1 MPVIYHSAWYIAP
14 TVLYLDH
21 IRPHCLAHPALAHL
35 LLPYAA
41 GYIYLSLR
49 HLEPS
54 RTLMTEPN
62 RITIPI
68 LSKPFMS
75 KVTYCCHTKKHML
88 SCLMAKRMTLYIG
101 IICTL
106 HLFAGITAGLI
117 NIDLFSLNVNIM
129 WPCWNIAW
137 PKMHVLSLNTHRFTL
152 QTFLCDSSNNILCL
166 SVNEIAV
173 SSKSQTKVGCYPI
186 SPIAIH
192 LILTIHLFP
201 ICDILT
207 HVSSIEEHDHS
218 FSLCASDNPHLL
230 L

>member
-1 MPVIYHSAWYIAP
+1 
-14 TVLYLDH
+14 
-21 IRPHCLAHPALAHL
+21 
-35 LLPYAA
+35 
-41 GYIYLSLR
+41 
-49 HLEPS
+49 
-54 RTLMTEPN
+54 MTEPN
-62 RITIPI
+62 RITI

-88 SCLMAKRMTLYIG
+88 SGCLMAKRMMLYIG

-117 NIDLFSLNVNIM
+117 NIGLFSSNANIT
-129 WPCWNIAW
+129 WPCRNIAW